1 MVLRQAVE
9 ARARCATAMLRLAM
23 VRAQVRRIGISN
35 RAASFYSFRG
45 EERESTFVQREESE
59 EGRVVWGTLPTP
71 NMRDS

>member
-45 EERESTFVQREESE
+45 EERESTFVQRDRIRMYAGPVSW
-59 EGRVVWGTLPTP
+59 VSNYKHWL
-71 NMRDS
+71 